1 MTSWRRPR
9 MCAEDRKLNY
19 QLILLAVVDAWS
31 CCCLDAVS
39 LLSGPD
45 IEDTLKRRKGHGGHL
60 PADELMS
67 DTESVSARVL
77 GNLRTSDEELALELK
92 ASLKRKKKNSRDS
105 RRLGVLS
112 FVYVV
117 SVWTVIF
124 IIYVLISRVFYVI
137 YIYTWLKISQQGS

>member
-1 MTSWRRPR
+1 M
-9 MCAEDRKLNY
+9 
-19 QLILLAVVDAWS
+19 
-31 CCCLDAVS
+31 S

-45 IEDTLKRRKGHGGHL
+45 IEDTLKRRKGHDGHL
-60 PADELMS
+60 PAGELMS

-117 SVWTVIF
+117 SV
-124 IIYVLISRVFYVI
+124 
-137 YIYTWLKISQQGS
+137 